1 MPWAGRYRHP
11 SMRAHALARA
21 AIGCV
26 ATAALVACGG
36 GGGGSGASLTVTVD
50 GLPDGLPADVRV
62 TGVDRT
68 WTVQSTTT
76 LAVTSGAYQVS
87 AEPVAR
93 TAAAIVP
100 DERYAASPAVQS
112 VDVTG
117 TANVGVS
124 YAHLSDVVLLVPT
137 LGFGVRVLDAGTLAT
152 GAFARSVP
160 SYEAAGASSS
170 TGIAYG
176 PDGRLYLADYDAD
189 AIVVAD
195 LTRTASSFELTV
207 VGRLTHAQLVS
218 PVGLAFDSTG
228 ALWVGVG
235 GGDGAQ
241 ANVLRFAAEDVSGL
255 SANPTPASFAFQAGG
270 APGSDEPVLFDVL
283 IDTADRLWVSSHV
296 GDRVLMFD
304 DVRDAEGGTL
314 AATLELRSSSVSG
327 IATLRQPTALVLDD
341 EDRLYVGTAS
351 HVARFDAVSSLASG
365 ARTPSAM
372 LDTGTGQRHDMLALD
387 ASNAL
392 WIGLFDGRLVRV
404 LDPETFAGRRVFDES
419 SGDFDRVLAFQSA
432 DERAPPD
439 YGGGTLTFVPPLAP

>member
-1 MPWAGRYRHP
+1 MPRAGRDRRRSKGP
-11 SMRAHALARA
+11 RARAHV
-21 AIGCV
+21 AIACI
-26 ATAALVACGG
+26 ASAALVACGG
-36 GGGGSGASLTVTVD
+36 GSGSGASLTVTVS

-62 TGVDRT
+62 TGADRS
-68 WTVQSTTT
+68 WSVQGTTT
-76 LAVTSGAYQVS
+76 LAVTPGAYQVS
-87 AEPVAR
+87 AEPVGR

-100 DERYAASPAVQS
+100 DERYAASPAVQR

-117 TANVGVS
+117 SANVGVA

-160 SYEAAGASSS
+160 SYAASGASSS
-170 TGIAYG
+170 SGIAYG
-176 PDGRLYLADYDAD
+176 ADGRLYLADYDDD
-189 AIVVAD
+189 AIVAAD
-195 LTRTASSFELTV
+195 VTRNASSFELTV
-207 VGRLTHAQLVS
+207 VGRLRHAQLVS

-255 SANPTPASFAFQAGG
+255 SANPTPASFTFQAGG
-270 APGSDEPVLFDVL
+270 DAGIDEPVLFDVM
-283 IDTADRLWVSSHV
+283 IDVADRLWVSSHV

-304 DVRDAEGGTL
+304 GVRDAEGGPLT
-314 AATLELRSSSVSG
+314 ATLELRSTSASG
-327 IATLRQPTALVLDD
+327 VATLRQPTALVLDD
-341 EDRLYVGTAS
+341 ADRLYVGTAS

-365 ARTPSAM
+365 ARTPAAL

-392 WIGLFDGRLVRV
+392 WIGLFDGRLVRI
-404 LDPETFAGRRVFDES
+404 LDPETVQGRRVFDAS
-419 SGDFDRVLAFQSA
+419 AGDFDRVLAFRSA
-432 DERAPPD
+432 DESAPPD
-439 YGGGTLTFVPPLAP
+439 YGGGTLTFLPPLVP